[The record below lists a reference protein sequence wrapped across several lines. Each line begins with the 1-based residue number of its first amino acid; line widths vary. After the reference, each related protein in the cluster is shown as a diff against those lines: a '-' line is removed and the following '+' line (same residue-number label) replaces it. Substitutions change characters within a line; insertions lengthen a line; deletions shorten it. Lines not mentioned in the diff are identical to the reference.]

1 MMNAKPVTPAR
12 SAPAACG
19 RSLRFL
25 RGSRPFLRLSL
36 AALASVAA
44 AAAAASLAGCA
55 FVHQKDRE
63 FLSDPIMQRQE
74 DPLESGLEGHD
85 MPRRE
90 GATGGSSGSGGGC
103 GC

>member
-1 MMNAKPVTPAR
+1 MNGFMTRFAHSAHAAR
-12 SAPAACG
+12 ILALLRVSAGALAAV
-19 RSLRFL
+19 
-25 RGSRPFLRLSL
+25 
-36 AALASVAA
+36 AALA
-44 AAAAASLAGCA
+44 LLGGCA

>member
-1 MMNAKPVTPAR
+1 MPRNPRPVRETR
-12 SAPAACG
+12 
-19 RSLRFL
+19 
-25 RGSRPFLRLSL
+25 RGQRRCHLIPIIR
-36 AALASVAA
+36 AALYAITILLFAIC
-44 AAAAASLAGCA
+44 LGGCA

-63 FLSDPIMQRQE
+63 FLSDPIMQRH
-74 DPLESGLEGHD
+74 DDGLESGLESHD